1 METTN
6 KEINCSEVNKE
17 EAELACLG
25 DMCCWKEA
33 DQLQRENETRLLIR
47 DPNLQPHLI
56 RKGREVCR
64 YTFFLQIDAI

>member
-6 KEINCSEVNKE
+6 KEVNWSEVNKE

-33 DQLQRENETRLLIR
+33 D
-47 DPNLQPHLI
+47 
-56 RKGREVCR
+56 
-64 YTFFLQIDAI
+64 